1 MRRLLLGALVGM
13 LPFSALADVTSD
25 LQAGQP
31 MATVFANAQQTGS
44 SVESILGLVIASD
57 QTLGIDALS
66 AAIALDPSNAVS
78 LAEFA
83 IASGLPAATVTTAA
97 MQSAP
102 AQAQAIFSRMQQF
115 NVPEDELL
123 ASALDA
129 GQDPTAL
136 LEAPAAGPQV
146 PEQAQNQD
154 ANIVVPAAQAGRPV
168 SPTAFGS
175 NTGGG
180 GGGNASPS

>member
-13 LPFSALADVTSD
+13 LPFSAFADVPSD

-31 MATVFANAQQTGS
+31 MASVFANAQQTGA
-44 SVESILGLVIASD
+44 SVESILGSVIAANSS
-57 QTLGIDALS
+57 LGIEALS
-66 AAIALDPSNAVS
+66 AAVTLDPANAAS

-83 IASGLPAATVTTAA
+83 IANGLPASSVATAA

-102 AQAQAIFSRMQQF
+102 EQAADIFTRMKELG
-115 NVPEDELL
+115 VPEDELL
-123 ASALDA
+123 ASALEA

-136 LEAPAAGPQV
+136 LEATAAGPQGQGQGLTIA
-146 PEQAQNQD
+146 PGQT
-154 ANIVVPAAQAGRPV
+154 GRPV
-168 SPTAFGS
+168 TPPPFGS
-175 NTGGG
+175 NAGGG